1 MKVHIFHSFFASTLG
16 LRPVLASQFYKN
28 MMKNPKIFNNCM
40 VGWSDLLLFEIFEI
54 GHIAAANQEY
64 F

>member
-28 MMKNPKIFNNCM
+28 MMKNYEPICLDQAVNVIF
-40 VGWSDLLLFEIFEI
+40 L
-54 GHIAAANQEY
+54 
-64 F
+64 